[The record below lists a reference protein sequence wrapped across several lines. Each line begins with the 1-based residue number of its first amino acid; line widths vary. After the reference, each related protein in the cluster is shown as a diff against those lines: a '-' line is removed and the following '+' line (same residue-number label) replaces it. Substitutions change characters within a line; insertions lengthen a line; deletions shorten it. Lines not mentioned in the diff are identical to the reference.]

1 MDAELSW
8 RREKVQ
14 LDIELELFGALRGL
28 EVGDRLTLP
37 VNGEHVGD
45 LRAALQTHAGSH
57 WPSASASMLASCAFA
72 TSSEILR
79 DPQALP
85 ADGRMAVLPPV
96 SGG

>member
-1 MDAELSW
+1 MT
-8 RREKVQ
+8 

-28 EVGDRLTLP
+28 EAGDRLTLA
-37 VNGEHVGD
+37 VNGAHVAD
-45 LRAALQTHAGSH
+45 LRGALQAHAGAH
-57 WPSASASMLASCAFA
+57 WPGASTVILASCAFA

-79 DPQALP
+79 DPQSLP